1 MSKQKYFKN
10 ILIPVDGS
18 TSCIRA
24 KLLTALIAK
33 KFQSKVTVVNVV
45 SHNFMHPEL
54 KANYQLPS
62 EVLNKLDNVYSDAG
76 KKYLRQAKELFEEEH
91 IDISSELIK
100 AEDSAE
106 AVIEMVKERNYDL
119 VVIGNRAPHSEQFAL
134 GPVSEKVSMYA
145 SCPVLI
151 SKGKTDLKKLLV
163 AVDGSKLSNKAVDYA
178 VELAKKFDAKL
189 TLLHVEEKKLF
200 NLERDLS
207 QKIGEKFLLD
217 AERRIGDVEYEK
229 KMIAGTPW
237 EIILDI
243 AKDGDFDLVV
253 MGSRGMSSVK
263 RFLLGSVSA
272 EVSMLA
278 QSSVL
283 LVR

>member
-1 MSKQKYFKN
+1 MSKQNYFKN

-91 IDISSELIK
+91 IDVSSELIK

-119 VVIGNRAPHSEQFAL
+119 VVIGNRAPHSELFAL

-200 NLERDLS
+200 NLQRDLS
-207 QKIGEKFLLD
+207 QKIGEKILLD
-217 AERRIGDVEYEK
+217 AERRISVVEYEK

-237 EIILDI
+237 EIILDM
-243 AKDGDFDLVV
+243 AKDGDYDLVV
-253 MGSRGMSSVK
+253 MGSRGISSVK

-272 EVSMLA
+272 EVSMLV

>member
-1 MSKQKYFKN
+1 MSKQDYFKN
-10 ILIPVDGS
+10 ILLPVDGS
-18 TSCIRA
+18 TSCIHA

-62 EVLNKLDNVYSDAG
+62 EVLDKLDNVYSDVG
-76 KKYLRQAKELFEEEH
+76 NKYLRQAKELFEEEH
-91 IDISSELIK
+91 IDVSSELVK

-106 AVIEMVKERNYDL
+106 AIIEMVKERNYDL
-119 VVIGNRAPHSEQFAL
+119 VVIGNRGPKSERFAL
-134 GPVSEKVSMYA
+134 GPVAEKVSMYA

-151 SKGKTDLKKLLV
+151 SKGKPTLKKLLV
-163 AVDGSKLSNKAVDYA
+163 AVDGSNQSNKAVDYA

-200 NLERDLS
+200 KLERDLS
-207 QKIGEKFLLD
+207 QKIGEQFLLD
-217 AERRIGDVEYEK
+217 AERRMDDVEYEK
-229 KMIAGTPW
+229 KMIAGNPW
-237 EIILDI
+237 EIILDM
-243 AKDGDFDLVV
+243 AKAGNFDLVV
-253 MGSRGMSSVK
+253 MGSRGLSSVK

-272 EVSMLA
+272 EVSMLV

-283 LVR
+283 LIR

>member
-1 MSKQKYFKN
+1 MSKQDYFKN

-62 EVLNKLDNVYSDAG
+62 EVLNKLDNVYSEVG
-76 KKYLRQAKELFEEEH
+76 NKYLRQAKELFEEEH
-91 IDISSELIK
+91 IDVSSELVK

-106 AVIEMVKERNYDL
+106 AIIEMVKERNYDL
-119 VVIGNRAPHSEQFAL
+119 VVIGNRGPKSELFAL
-134 GPVSEKVSMYA
+134 GPVAEKVSMYV

-163 AVDGSKLSNKAVDYA
+163 AVDGSKQSNKAVDYA

-200 NLERDLS
+200 KLERDLS
-207 QKIGEKFLLD
+207 QKIGEKILLD
-217 AERRIGDVEYEK
+217 AERRMDDVEYEK
-229 KMIAGTPW
+229 KMIAGNPW
-237 EIILDI
+237 EIILDM
-243 AKDGDFDLVV
+243 AKAGNFDLVV
-253 MGSRGMSSVK
+253 MGSRGLSSVK

-272 EVSMLA
+272 EVSMLV